1 MSLIRINSSALQQA
15 MVKWFSGWDRPM
27 GEKSAMPSD
36 APSIARRQVSIR
48 TVAPD
53 RPWMWLTAGW
63 QDLMAN
69 PQVGFFYGGAL
80 TLAGWLIALALLW
93 ARTAWA
99 ILPASAGFF
108 MVAPLLAAGLYEA
121 SRLRAAGQP
130 VTFGACLAGFTRNG
144 GQLAFMGV
152 VLLVLHLFWVRVAA
166 LIFMLMFG
174 MNFAPALEDLP
185 MAMLRSPM
193 LLPFLIIGT
202 GAGALLAATAFAI
215 SAVSIPMLVDRPEMT
230 AMEAIGISVRAVV
243 TNPAAMVFWAGLIV
257 VFTAMAMV
265 PFFLGLALVIPLVGH
280 ATWHAYKDLVD

>member
-1 MSLIRINSSALQQA
+1 
-15 MVKWFSGWDRPM
+15 
-27 GEKSAMPSD
+27 MPSD
-36 APSIARRQVSIR
+36 AQTATRRAAAIR
-48 TVAPD
+48 AVPPD
-53 RPWMWLTAGW
+53 RPWVWLTAGW

-69 PQVGFFYGGAL
+69 PQIGFFYGGAL
-80 TLAGWLIALALLW
+80 TCAGWLLALLLLW

-108 MVAPLLAAGLYEA
+108 MVAPILAAGLYEA
-121 SRLRAAGQP
+121 SRLREAGEE
-130 VTFGACLAGFTRNG
+130 VTFAACLRGFTRNA

-174 MNFAPALEDLP
+174 INFAPALEDLP

-193 LLPFLIIGT
+193 LLPFLLVGT
-202 GAGALLAATAFAI
+202 AAGAVLAAVAFAI
-215 SAVSIPMLVDRPEMT
+215 SAVSIPMLVDRDIT
-230 AMEAIGISVRAVV
+230 AMEAITVSLRAVRAS
-243 TNPAAMVFWAGLIV
+243 PAAMVFWAGLIV

-280 ATWHAYKDLVD
+280 ATWHAYRDLVRD

>member
-1 MSLIRINSSALQQA
+1 
-15 MVKWFSGWDRPM
+15 
-27 GEKSAMPSD
+27 MPSD
-36 APSIARRQVSIR
+36 APSIARRQVTIR

-230 AMEAIGISVRAVV
+230 AMEAIGISVRTVA